1 MKISSRIIAII
12 ASVAV
17 VGSGGLMYYLSTK
30 ESGEVLGWMN
40 SSWLYRKAIEVDNS
54 YGVEI
59 SNEDVL
65 IEIDTQSL
73 ISTGKMQDDCDDIR
87 IVDSDDSTIL
97 NHWIQRGCNT
107 STTRIWVRIPTLPS
121 NGKTIY
127 IYYGNSSATNIE
139 TYWPISFVD
148 LGTGADGV
156 ATVNASTNISTSSL
170 VGRSCADAVSYNVSS
185 LTSTTA
191 TVSAGSIAA
200 GCLTAGDEILL
211 IKLAGT
217 TSTIA
222 NLGNYETIIVE
233 SIDNAT
239 GVVTFSR
246 PKTFYYGDITDDLG
260 LGTADETHRVML
272 QRVPNYSSLTITNGY
287 TLSTDAWGGSKGG
300 VLFIRV
306 SGTVEIDGVVSAA
319 GSGYRGGS
327 GGSSHAGGGEGEGA
341 SRSATSNG
349 NGGGNYPGAIGQAG
363 LWSGG
368 GGGGKSGTA
377 TTGNAGG
384 AATTNYSSSGGGGGG
399 ASRQPNSSYAGYA
412 GYGGGGG
419 HATGGIGGVGG
430 GTGANAGGSGTVSSS
445 GAGGSSKLSTGNNR
459 GGGGGGGSA
468 RYGNSELSILTMGGG
483 GGGGGEG
490 QQTAGPYYS
499 GKAGANGGGIVYI
512 AGNTINIDGSIT
524 TNGNTAPSK
533 SAGSSDGGGGGGA
546 GGSVKL
552 QGNSVYMG
560 TNIVTASGGGS
571 SVSGST
577 NGVGG
582 QGRIA
587 VQYVSLITGTTSPSA
602 NIAQLRTPQSIYI
615 QEEERYNNTPTDPT
629 SLQTEGST
637 NPIHI
642 TTLVPKFTAIFNDPD
657 EENTGTFY
665 RIQVNTNQTFDDVMM
680 WDSTKTEFPSP
691 ITNGAR
697 SSDISYSG
705 TTLAWDTTYYWKVK
719 FWDNYDG
726 ESNWSE
732 VGQFTMNYKPNQPS
746 SLETESLTNPGQ
758 VIDTTPEFTAIY
770 VDTNSGDTSVYYRI
784 EVNTASDF
792 LGTSMW
798 DSTKT
803 EFPSPITNGD
813 RSSEISYSGTTL
825 EWSSTYY
832 WRIKLWDNYDAESDW
847 SATAQFTMNMEPD
860 QPSSILID
868 GEANNQKTSSSPII
882 SAVFSDDNASDTGG
896 SYQVEVNTSSDF
908 SGTVLWDSTKTTFG
922 TPITNGARSS
932 DIIYEGD
939 ELEVFT
945 TNYLRIKFW
954 DNHNVESEWSET
966 ANFILSSPP
975 NAPTGLTT
983 DGRTNP
989 TSLYS
994 KNPEFSA
1001 IYSDINEDSASA
1013 YRIQVNSNTLFTGTI
1028 MWDSGKTSTT
1038 ILNGERSPGYTYNGL
1053 LLSNSNTIYYWRIRF
1068 WNTDDVYSSWS
1079 ATAQFTD
1086 SLASF
1091 KMEGIKLDGIK
1102 IY

>member
-1 MKISSRIIAII
+1 MKISSKVIAII
-12 ASVAV
+12 SSVVV

-30 ESGEVLGWMN
+30 DSGEVLGWMN

-54 YGVEI
+54 YGAEI

-121 NGKTIY
+121 NGKIIY
-127 IYYGNSSATNIE
+127 IYYGNSSAINIE
-139 TYWPISFVD
+139 TYWSISFVD

-156 ATVNASTNISTSSL
+156 ATVAESTNISTSSL

-191 TVSAGSIAA
+191 TVSVGSIAE
-200 GCLTAGDEILL
+200 GCLTVGDEILL

-246 PKTFYYGDITDDLG
+246 SKTNYYGNITDDLD
-260 LGTADETHRVML
+260 LGTANQTHRVML
-272 QRVPNYSSLTITNGY
+272 QRVPNYTSLTISNGY
-287 TLSTDAWGGSKGG
+287 TLSTDAWDGSKGG

-306 SGTVEIDGVVSAA
+306 SGTVEISGVVSTA

-327 GGSSHAGGGEGEGA
+327 GGSSHAGGREGEGA
-341 SRSATSNG
+341 SGDATSNG
-349 NGGGNYPGAIGQAG
+349 HGGGNNPGAVGQAG

-384 AATTNYSSSGGGGGG
+384 GGTTNYSSSGGGGGG
-399 ASRQPNSSYAGYA
+399 ASSQPNSSYAGYA

-419 HATGGIGGVGG
+419 HATGGVGGQGG
-430 GTGANAGGSGTVSSS
+430 GTGGNPGASGTVSSS
-445 GAGGSSKLSTGNNR
+445 GAGGSSKLSTGSNR
-459 GGGGGGGSA
+459 GGGGGGGAA
-468 RYGNSELSILTMGGG
+468 RYGNPELSILTMGGG

-512 AGNTINIDGSIT
+512 AANTINIDGSIT

-533 SAGSSDGGGGGGA
+533 NSGSSEGGGGGGA

-552 QGNSVYMG
+552 QGNSVYLG
-560 TNIVTASGGGS
+560 TNIVTASGGQS
-571 SVSGST
+571 SLSGDPD
-577 NGVGG
+577 GVGG

-602 NIAQLRTPQSIYI
+602 NIEQLRTPQSIDI
-615 QEEERYNNTPTDPT
+615 QEEEEYNNTPTDPT

-642 TTLVPKFTAIFNDPD
+642 TTLTPKFTAIFNDPD

-680 WDSTKTEFPSP
+680 WDSTKTEFITPVTNETRSP
-691 ITNGAR
+691 DITYNGL
-697 SSDISYSG
+697 ILQWG
-705 TTLAWDTTYYWKVK
+705 TTYYWRIK
-719 FWDNYDG
+719 FWDNNEFFS
-726 ESNWSE
+726 ESPWSAIAN
-732 VGQFTMNYKPNQPS
+732 FTMNKQPNQAS
-746 SLETESLTNPGQ
+746 SLLTEGNTNPVKASLTPYFSALFSDDDTPDSGQ
-758 VIDTTPEFTAIY
+758 YYQLLV
-770 VDTNSGDTSVYYRI
+770 NSS
-784 EVNTASDF
+784 SDF
-792 LGTSMW
+792 SGTTMW

-803 EFPSPITNGD
+803 EFVPAISNNTQSADITYAGSTLSNG
-813 RSSEISYSGTTL
+813 T
-825 EWSSTYY
+825 TYY
-832 WRIKLWDNYDAESDW
+832 WK
-847 SATAQFTMNMEPD
+847 
-860 QPSSILID
+860 
-868 GEANNQKTSSSPII
+868 
-882 SAVFSDDNASDTGG
+882 
-896 SYQVEVNTSSDF
+896 
-908 SGTVLWDSTKTTFG
+908 
-922 TPITNGARSS
+922 
-932 DIIYEGD
+932 
-939 ELEVFT
+939 
-945 TNYLRIKFW
+945 IKFW
-954 DNHNVESEWSET
+954 DDNNIEGLYSEVATFQTEDGPLPPTSLEVE
-966 ANFILSSPP
+966 
-975 NAPTGLTT
+975 
-983 DGRTNP
+983 GRTNP
-989 TSLYS
+989 TYLLTVT
-994 KNPEFSA
+994 PTFTA
-1001 IYSDINEDSASA
+1001 IYSDINGDSASA
-1013 YRIQVNSNTLFTGTI
+1013 YEINTNSNSLFTGDVIWNT
-1028 MWDSGKTSTT
+1028 GKQSTT
-1038 ILNGERSPGYTYNGL
+1038 IVNGQRSSEYTYNGVAL
-1053 LLSNSNTIYYWRIRF
+1053 TNTKNIYYWRIRF
-1068 WNTDDVYSSWS
+1068 WDSDDKVGDWS

-1086 SLASF
+1086 STIQNFMMEGLTA
-1091 KMEGIKLDGIK
+1091 EGIKVD
-1102 IY
+1102 